1 MLLCELTGVFILLG
15 KPEIYKSN
23 MSFIKIPVSHHKS
36 VNLSTIPPFF
46 SPPQL
51 SICLINCLL
60 SVSWDNFSLTASN
73 CFTLSD
79 TDLSVLFYVSYFLF
93 FLNFLQVSRKVS
105 CLVSLFS
112 PATLLLFILT
122 LCLFLAAEL
131 SFFFSFFPQLFWIP
145 FFHPLVLP
153 LAFFFLQ

>member
-93 FLNFLQVSRKVS
+93 PSIFYKFPEKSLVLFHYFLLPLSS
-105 CLVSLFS
+105 CLFS
-112 PATLLLFILT
+112 PSAYSLLLN
-122 LCLFLAAEL
+122 
-131 SFFFSFFPQLFWIP
+131 SVFSFLFSP
-145 FFHPLVLP
+145 SYFGSHFFTL
-153 LAFFFLQ
+153 